1 VVDILEKNFEQTI
14 ETILTQGTVVPQG
27 GGAGHAGEAA
37 AWFAGQPGG
46 YRKRTPEGIQ
56 VAGVIFYRS
65 YLTSSPKTSS
75 TTSNPPW
82 NNSG

>member
-1 VVDILEKNFEQTI
+1 MVDISEKNFEQTI

-46 YRKRTPEGIQ
+46 YRKRTPEEIK
-56 VAGVIFYRS
+56 VSETISHRS
-65 YLTSSPKTSS
+65 YLTSPPKKSS
-75 TTSNPPW
+75 TTSNPPS
-82 NNSG
+82 NNFD

>member
-1 VVDILEKNFEQTI
+1 MADISEKNFEQTI
-14 ETILTQGTVVPQG
+14 ETILTQGTVVLQG

-46 YRKRTPEGIQ
+46 YRKRMPEEIKVVGTILP
-56 VAGVIFYRS
+56 RS
-65 YLTSSPKTSS
+65 YPMSSLKKSS
-75 TTSNPPW
+75 TTSRPHS

>member
-1 VVDILEKNFEQTI
+1 MVDISEKNFEQTI

-46 YRKRTPEGIQ
+46 YRK
-56 VAGVIFYRS
+56 
-65 YLTSSPKTSS
+65 
-75 TTSNPPW
+75 
-82 NNSG
+82 

>member
-1 VVDILEKNFEQTI
+1 MVDISEKNFEQTI
-14 ETILTQGTVVPQG
+14 ETILTQGTVVLQG

-46 YRKRTPEGIQ
+46 YRKRTPEEMKVSG
-56 VAGVIFYRS
+56 AIFYRS

-75 TTSNPPW
+75 MTSKRRS
-82 NNSG
+82 NNSD